1 MTSAPAS
8 SLTDAEIT
16 QRLEA
21 IRDAWTNRLRDWEAD
36 AAQELNE
43 QVKVRKLKALALLRQ
58 GIDPYRTIQ
67 EATGSPGY
75 VKHLRETRLGLF

>member
-16 QRLEA
+16 HRLEA

-58 GIDPYRTIQ
+58 GIDPYPTMQ
-67 EATGSPGY
+67 EAMGSPDY
-75 VKHLRETRLGLF
+75 LKSLRETRLGLF